1 MNKQK
6 VALIAVVLVCTTYL
20 LSSCKQGCTDSKAFN
35 YNSGAQQDD
44 GSCMYCDSALE
55 TLSIGQ
61 TYIYDGDAGSPY
73 QFSYVLAIEDR
84 YSKANFTGNGCRALG
99 IQGDQNCVQGRNYVT
114 LHNLVSS
121 NIRFSCDLTVSIS
134 SSFGFTSTNNYPIST
149 VIIPAGDSLA
159 LGNVGANCL
168 DQGTFFSVSITSTNY
183 SLQYQ

>member
-6 VALIAVVLVCTTYL
+6 VAFIAVVLVCATHL

-44 GSCMYCDSALE
+44 GSCMYCDSSLE
-55 TLSIGQ
+55 ILSTGQ
-61 TYIYDGDAGSPY
+61 TYIYDGNAGSPY
-73 QFSYVLAIEDR
+73 QFSYVVAIEDH

-99 IQGDQNCVQGRNYVT
+99 IQGDQICPQGCNYVT
-114 LHNLVSS
+114 LYNLVSS
-121 NIRFSCDLTVSIS
+121 NIRLSCDLTVSVS
-134 SSFGFTSTNNYPIST
+134 SSFGFTATNNYTINN
-149 VIIPAGDSLA
+149 VLIPAGDSLA

-168 DQGTFFSVSITSTNY
+168 DQGTFFSVSITTTNY